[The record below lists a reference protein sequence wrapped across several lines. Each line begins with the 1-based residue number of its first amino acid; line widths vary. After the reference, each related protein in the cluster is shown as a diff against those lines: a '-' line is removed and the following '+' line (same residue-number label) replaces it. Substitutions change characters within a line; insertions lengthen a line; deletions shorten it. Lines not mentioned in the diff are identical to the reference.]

1 MKKYLRNAICYIIAV
16 PTPIHK
22 NRKPN
27 LNMIIEASKLVGKFL
42 NKGDYVIY
50 ESTIFPGLTE
60 EICVPILQK
69 YSNLK
74 CKQNFK
80 IGYSP
85 ERINTEDKYHKLNNI
100 TKVVSSIDKN
110 SLNEIYKLYSLIVKK
125 VYKAKSIKIAEA
137 SKIVENTQRDVNIAF
152 INEITILLNKMGIA
166 SRDVLK
172 AAKTKW
178 NFINFKPGLVGGHC
192 KEIDPY
198 YLIDKA
204 KGYNFSPK
212 LIKTSRNIN
221 ENMAS
226 YIADKTCSILNEQG
240 KHIKECKILILGHC
254 FKENVNDFRNSKV
267 ENLAKTLMQSF

>member
-1 MKKYLRNAICYIIAV
+1 
-16 PTPIHK
+16 
-22 NRKPN
+22 
-27 LNMIIEASKLVGKFL
+27 
-42 NKGDYVIY
+42 
-50 ESTIFPGLTE
+50 
-60 EICVPILQK
+60 
-69 YSNLK
+69 
-74 CKQNFK
+74 
-80 IGYSP
+80 
-85 ERINTEDKYHKLNNI
+85 
-100 TKVVSSIDKN
+100 
-110 SLNEIYKLYSLIVKK
+110 
-125 VYKAKSIKIAEA
+125 
-137 SKIVENTQRDVNIAF
+137 
-152 INEITILLNKMGIA
+152 MGIA

-192 KEIDPY
+192 IEIDPY